1 MIAVVAT
8 YVILVVMNW
17 GSSGDDVNNSA
28 DKLKSRNKS
37 SDKVSIQ
44 YDLVSISNAGNISFK
59 IF

>member
-1 MIAVVAT
+1 MIAVVVT